1 MPNGSRRASRGRP
14 NSLDRQYRATQV
26 CEQRKAQ
33 LTRISDELRDAER
46 LMELEAEMNELRAR
60 YTRRCPSGASPSD
73 AVHNAFDHIDAQ
85 LEYMKRGR

>member
-1 MPNGSRRASRGRP
+1 
-14 NSLDRQYRATQV
+14 
-26 CEQRKAQ
+26 
-33 LTRISDELRDAER
+33 
-46 LMELEAEMNELRAR
+46 MELEAEMNELRAR